1 MIDLSRLM
9 LVVLITAEL
18 TSSLLDFSWL
28 LQLSPK
34 QHSRSYDQYGSVGA
48 IWLSILQL
56 GRQSVGRQGWNYLYS
71 WKVRCKILLDHARIP
86 FWEGCKTK
94 QKSFSLTD
102 SKPWASKIPVG
113 HLNLLSLE
121 EPLGN
126 WVHLACTLCTTRINS
141 VECMRV
147 CVCVGGGGGRG
158 EWVGIKGKG
167 GGLGRKE
174 TVAPFR
180 FSLLYSPLSLSPGLP
195 WHRLWK
201 TIH

>member
-1 MIDLSRLM
+1 MINTEVWVPSDYQYYNWVDSQ
-9 LVVLITAEL
+9 LVDKAGIIST
-18 TSSLLDFSWL
+18 
-28 LQLSPK
+28 
-34 QHSRSYDQYGSVGA
+34 H
-48 IWLSILQL
+48 
-56 GRQSVGRQGWNYLYS
+56 GRWDA
-71 WKVRCKILLDHARIP
+71 KLDHARIP

-102 SKPWASKIPVG
+102 SKPWPSKIPVG

-121 EPLGN
+121 EPSGN

-147 CVCVGGGGGRG
+147 CVCVWGGGGGWRG

>member
-1 MIDLSRLM
+1 MINTEVWVPSDYQYYNWVDSQ
-9 LVVLITAEL
+9 LVDKAGIISTHGRWDAK
-18 TSSLLDFSWL
+18 LD
-28 LQLSPK
+28 
-34 QHSRSYDQYGSVGA
+34 
-48 IWLSILQL
+48 
-56 GRQSVGRQGWNYLYS
+56 N
-71 WKVRCKILLDHARIP
+71 ARIP

-102 SKPWASKIPVG
+102 SKPWPSKIPVG

-121 EPLGN
+121 EPSGN
-126 WVHLACTLCTTRINS
+126 WVHLACTLGTTRINS

-147 CVCVGGGGGRG
+147 CVCVCGGGGGWRG
-158 EWVGIKGKG
+158 EWVGIKGNG